1 MRILMLTPYLPW
13 PLNSGGQIRTYNLL
27 KNLAHKHEIS
37 LFSFIRDDDER
48 KYIGKLKPYC
58 RKIVLFKRTQSPWA
72 IRNILL
78 AGLTPYPFL
87 VCIYLSTAAKDA
99 LRQELN
105 QEKYDIIH
113 AETFYVMPNIPA
125 TKIPTLLV
133 EQTIEYLGY
142 QTYTDQTAMPFL
154 RPMLYV
160 DVIKLKFW
168 EKLFWKKADHLVTMS
183 AEDRD
188 WIKRMVPQA
197 QVSTVANGI
206 DVEYFKDTPVKRPKF
221 PTVLFVGNYKWLPNV
236 DAAKYIAYEIWPD
249 IYRQIPES
257 ELKIV
262 GRDATDAILKLNKI
276 PGVKVIGEVNDIREA
291 LGSAHVM
298 LAPIRNGRGTRYK
311 ILEAMAAGLPVV
323 STSLGIEGIRAK
335 DGVNALIRDS
345 KEELVEATVELLN
358 NPELAKKL
366 AINGKRLVDN
376 NFNWEKISGDLD
388 VVYQKLGRLHEN

>member
-1 MRILMLTPYLPW
+1 MLTPYLPW

-37 LFSFIRDDDER
+37 LFSFIRDEEER

-58 RKIVLFKRTQSPWA
+58 RKILLFKRTQSPWA

-78 AGLTPYPFL
+78 AGLTAYPFL
-87 VCIYLSTAAKDA
+87 VCIYLSKTAKDA
-99 LRQELN
+99 LKQELD

-125 TKIPTLLV
+125 TEIPTLLV

-142 QTYTDQTAMPFL
+142 QTYTAQTAMPAL
-154 RPMLYV
+154 RPLLYI

-197 QVSTVANGI
+197 RVSTVANGI
-206 DVEYFKDTPVKRPKF
+206 DVEYFKNTPVKRPKT

-236 DAAKYIAYEIWPD
+236 DAAKYIAYEIWPE
-249 IYRQIPES
+249 IHRRIPEA

-276 PGVKVIGEVNDIREA
+276 PGVKVIGEVGDIREA

-323 STSLGIEGIRAK
+323 STSLGIEGIKAK

-345 KEELVEATVELLN
+345 KAELVEATVELLN
-358 NPELAKKL
+358 NPELARKL
-366 AINGKRLVDN
+366 AVNGKRLVDN

>member
-1 MRILMLTPYLPW
+1 MKILMLTPYLPW

-37 LFSFIRDDDER
+37 LFSFIRDDEER

-58 RKIVLFKRTQSPWA
+58 RKILLFKRTQSPWA

-87 VCIYLSTAAKDA
+87 VCIYLSKTAKDA
-99 LRQELN
+99 LRRELN
-105 QEKYDIIH
+105 REKYDIIH

-125 TKIPTLLV
+125 TEIPTLLV

-142 QTYTDQTAMPFL
+142 QTYTAQTAMPLL
-154 RPMLYV
+154 RPLLHI

-183 AEDRD
+183 TEDRD
-188 WIKRMVPQA
+188 WIKRMVPDSK
-197 QVSTVANGI
+197 VSIVANGI
-206 DVEYFKDTPVKRPKF
+206 DVEYFKNTPIRRPKS

-236 DAAKYIAYEIWPD
+236 DAAKYIAYEIWPS
-249 IYRQIPES
+249 IHRQIPNA

-262 GRDATDAILKLNKI
+262 GRDATNEILKLKRI
-276 PGVKVIGEVNDIREA
+276 PGVNVIGEVGDIREA

-345 KEELVEATVELLN
+345 KEELVRATVELLK
-358 NPELAKKL
+358 NPALTKKL

>member
-1 MRILMLTPYLPW
+1 MLTPYLPW

-37 LFSFIRDDDER
+37 LFSFIRDDEER

-58 RKIVLFKRTQSPWA
+58 RKILLFKRTQSPWA

-87 VCIYLSTAAKDA
+87 VCIYLSKTAKDA
-99 LRQELN
+99 LRRELN
-105 QEKYDIIH
+105 REKYDIIH

-125 TKIPTLLV
+125 TEIPTLLV

-142 QTYTDQTAMPFL
+142 QTYTAQTAMPLL
-154 RPMLYV
+154 RPLLHI

-183 AEDRD
+183 TEDRD
-188 WIKRMVPQA
+188 WIKRMVPDSK
-197 QVSTVANGI
+197 VSIVANGI
-206 DVEYFKDTPVKRPKF
+206 DVEYFKNTPIRRPKS

-236 DAAKYIAYEIWPD
+236 DAAKYIAYEIWPS
-249 IYRQIPES
+249 IHRQIPNA

-262 GRDATDAILKLNKI
+262 GRDATNEILKLKRI
-276 PGVKVIGEVNDIREA
+276 PGVNVIGEVGDIREA

-345 KEELVEATVELLN
+345 KEELVRATVELLK
-358 NPELAKKL
+358 NPALTKKL